1 LFYFIKARQKRY
13 IRYCARR
20 RQAQR
25 LSAEAGQTQEGGSGM
40 KKYICKSCE
49 KAWYSAADLRICP
62 DCHEELKEETD
73 AYLLE
78 M

>member
-1 LFYFIKARQKRY
+1 
-13 IRYCARR
+13 
-20 RQAQR
+20 
-25 LSAEAGQTQEGGSGM
+25 M

-49 KAWYSAADLRICP
+49 KVWYSAADLRICP